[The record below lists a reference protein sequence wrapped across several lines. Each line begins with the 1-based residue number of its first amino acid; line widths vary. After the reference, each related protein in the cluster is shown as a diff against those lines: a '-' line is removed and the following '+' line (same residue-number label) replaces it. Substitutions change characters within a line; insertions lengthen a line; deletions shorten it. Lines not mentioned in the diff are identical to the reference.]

1 VIRVERLL
9 LVTRKLAEPTGNAT
23 TTFQERR
30 SLIVTLTD
38 HLGHIGLGEAA
49 PLPAYSRDTFEENTQ
64 ALRALAA
71 ARFADLEPGA
81 SAALVLETALPESL
95 PHAARHALESALLD
109 LWSRAASVPAFRLL
123 AGDASAAR
131 VELACLLP
139 ADERIFATARREY
152 QRGFRSFK
160 LKLGVGRSLLEDI
173 SRLERLRAELPAGA
187 QLRVDGNRQQDGDVL
202 VSLAPRLSALAL
214 EWIEEPTRDVIS
226 EPELGLPIAL
236 DESLLDGPDLARA
249 SSKGA
254 RYVVLKPSLL
264 GGFARCL
271 ALAERARGA
280 GLVPVA
286 SHQFEGP
293 LGFQSAAALALALGA
308 GRPADGLG
316 PHLGLG
322 SSLPPSLTPE
332 GTAIVRWDEP
342 GLAISLEAA
351 TERASVEAVV

>member
-1 VIRVERLL
+1 MIRVEHLL
-9 LVTRKLAEPTGNAT
+9 LLTRQLAEPTGNAA
-23 TTFQERR
+23 TTFHERR

-38 HLGHIGLGEAA
+38 DLGHTGIGEAA
-49 PLPAYSRDTFEENTQ
+49 PLPAYSRDTLAENTH

-71 ARFADLEPGA
+71 ARFADLDPRA
-81 SAALVLETALPESL
+81 STARVLETGLPEAL

-109 LWSRAASVPAFRLL
+109 LWSRSAAVPAFRLL
-123 AGDASAAR
+123 AGDASASR

-152 QRGFRSFK
+152 RRGFRSFK
-160 LKLGVGRSLLEDI
+160 LKLGVGRSLLEDVT
-173 SRLERLRAELPAGA
+173 RLERLRAELPAGA
-187 QLRVDGNRQQDGDVL
+187 QLRVDGNRQQDRDEL

-214 EWIEEPTRDVIS
+214 EWIEEPTHDVAS
-226 EPELGLPIAL
+226 EPTLGLPVAL

-249 SSKGA
+249 GSKGA
-254 RYVVLKPSLL
+254 QYVVLKPSLL
-264 GGFARCL
+264 GGLARCL

-293 LGFQSAAALALALGA
+293 LGFQSAAALALALGV

-322 SSLPPSLTPE
+322 SSLPSSLTPE

-351 TERASVEAVV
+351 TEGASVETLL